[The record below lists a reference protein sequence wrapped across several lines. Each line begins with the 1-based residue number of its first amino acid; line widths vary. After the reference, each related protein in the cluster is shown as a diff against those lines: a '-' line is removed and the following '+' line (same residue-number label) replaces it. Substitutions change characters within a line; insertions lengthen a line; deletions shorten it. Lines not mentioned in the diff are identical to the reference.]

1 MILSASRIVFRVYV
15 ITLVFLLASCSVGP
29 EYKKP
34 TTEVTEDYKESNSIT
49 WKKADPSADED
60 RGQWWKIFND
70 PILDDLIVKLN
81 KNNQDIAS
89 LNATYRESLHLVEE
103 ARSAYLPSVGVTNS
117 ITSAKT
123 NEDSTST
130 KAVDKDTSSHSV
142 SLYASWELDTWG
154 STKYTVE
161 SDLAAAKANKAEL
174 ASKTLSLQSSL
185 AQYYF
190 ELRSVDQ
197 TQELLDD
204 IVLANQKLLN
214 FTKSNYKAGVMDE
227 SDLLNAENSLSNAE
241 SDAENNKNTR
251 TNYEHAIAVL
261 VGESPSK
268 FNLAPVK
275 DYKFSNITVPMAF
288 PSELLERR
296 PDISQAEELI
306 KQANAEVG
314 LTYTAF
320 FPSTTISSNFTMSGD
335 GLGNLL
341 SMPNFVWSVGPRMAL
356 GLFDGNARMEK
367 TKAAR
372 AAYDA
377 SVASYRQ
384 TVLSAFSD
392 VEDQLSSVK
401 YLTKQAK
408 ALNKTA
414 GNSKNLLDITFK
426 QYLAG
431 IVDHSK
437 ILNSQITYYNAKK
450 SAIEMENSKRLSKIA
465 LIKALGGGWSN
476 KDL

>member
-1 MILSASRIVFRVYV
+1 MILSSSRIFFRASIV
-15 ITLVFLLASCSVGP
+15 TMASLLCSCAVGP
-29 EYKKP
+29 EYEKP
-34 TTEVTEDYKESNSIT
+34 QIEVTENYKESNSIA
-49 WKKADPSADED
+49 WKKAEPSAHED

-70 PILDDLIVKLN
+70 PTLDDLVDKLN

-89 LNATYRESLHLVEE
+89 LNATYRESLYLVDE
-103 ARSAYLPSVGVTNS
+103 ARSDYLPSVGISNA
-117 ITSAKT
+117 ITSTKT

-130 KAVDKDTSSHSV
+130 KPVDKDTSSHSV
-142 SLYASWELDTWG
+142 SLIASWEPDIWG

-161 SDLAAAKANKAEL
+161 SDLAAAKSNKAEL
-174 ASKTLSLQSSL
+174 ASKTLSAQSSL

-197 TQELLDD
+197 TQELLDG

-214 FTKSNYKAGVMDE
+214 FTKSNYKAGLMDK
-227 SDLLNAENSLSNAE
+227 SDILNAENSLSNAE

-251 TNYEHAIAVL
+251 ANYEHAIAVL
-261 VGESPSK
+261 IGESPSR
-268 FNLAPVK
+268 FSLSPVK
-275 DYKFSNITVPMAF
+275 NYKFSDISVPISF

-296 PDISQAEELI
+296 PDIAQAEELI

-320 FPSTTISSNFTMSGD
+320 FPSMIISSSFTMTGD

-341 SMPNFVWSVGPRMAL
+341 SMPNFIWSVGPQMAL
-356 GLFDGNARMEK
+356 GLFDGNARMSK

-384 TVLSAFSD
+384 TVLSAFED
-392 VEDQLSSVK
+392 VENQLSSVK

-414 GNSKNLLDITFK
+414 NNSKLLMDITYK

-431 IVDHSK
+431 IVDRSK

-450 SAIEMENSKRLSKIA
+450 SAINMDNSKRLSKIS